1 MARILIFIIGLFAS
15 SMFAQ
20 EIGVNRTKSNS
31 YVLNENSIIFDK
43 ETESKIN
50 FNDLDQ
56 LLNKY
61 PNASVEPKEE
71 DVLGQPISFYFIKD
85 FKSNSTDTNYVQI
98 NRNDILGSKFDL
110 ETVNSKYTLIILQ
123 LDLEFPMINVE
134 SIKEAEEAAIKRG
147 YVSVILTSSKIYQA
161 KNFSI
166 EQGLRSIV
174 IPEAN
179 NLMHKFNSNRFPL
192 FVILDSNKSILHA
205 LKNSYEVEDE
215 FLVLD

>member
-1 MARILIFIIGLFAS
+1 MGRILIFIIGLFAS

-20 EIGVNRTKSNS
+20 DIGIERTKSNS
-31 YVLNENSIIFDK
+31 YVFNEDSMIFDK

-71 DVLGQPISFYFIKD
+71 DVFGKPISFYFIKD
-85 FKSNSTDTNYVQI
+85 FKNNNTETNHVQI
-98 NRNDILGSKFDL
+98 NRNNILGSIFNLDA
-110 ETVNSKYTLIILQ
+110 VNSKYTLIILQ

-134 SIKEAEEAAIKRG
+134 SIKEAEDAAIKRG
-147 YVSVILTSSKIYQA
+147 YVSVILTSSKIDQA
-161 KNFSI
+161 KTFTI

-174 IPEAN
+174 IPDAN
-179 NLMHKFNSNRFPL
+179 NLLHKFNSKRFPL
-192 FVILDSNKSILHA
+192 FVILDSKKSIMHT